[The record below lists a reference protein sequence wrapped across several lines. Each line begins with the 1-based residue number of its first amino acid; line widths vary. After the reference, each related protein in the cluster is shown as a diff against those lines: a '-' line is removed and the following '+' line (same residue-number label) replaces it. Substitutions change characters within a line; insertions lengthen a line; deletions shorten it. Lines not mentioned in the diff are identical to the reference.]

1 MMMDL
6 GASESESMVR
16 VDEQIAH
23 HSVGGYPALSN
34 PGSHEIIIGTRLFH
48 HGKYGHCGD
57 RKKVSDL
64 LEHLLTKMENE
75 RKRN

>member
-6 GASESESMVR
+6 GASESESMVYA
-16 VDEQIAH
+16 DEQIAH

-48 HGKYGHCGD
+48 HEKYGA
-57 RKKVSDL
+57 L
-64 LEHLLTKMENE
+64 W
-75 RKRN
+75 